1 MIPVT
6 TEQFKA
12 IVSDPANTRI
22 FLNGQPWAKT
32 GLLLAGAELRER
44 RFVRSEKGELLLEDP
59 TKRELEAHYRNE
71 GSSRSQAEKL
81 ATEHL
86 QKKEDGEDDMT
97 PEQLKS
103 LSSINARLDEVSEI
117 KGQLEAAMAKV
128 SRLSLGG
135 GGGSFSASF
144 SAPKNA
150 EYSKAFNAFMRHGD
164 ESALR
169 SIRAAV
175 ETIDDTKG
183 GYGVPQELD
192 RAVGAFMQN
201 LNPMRQ
207 LCKVI
212 PAGPAGYTK
221 LFSQGGTASGWVGE
235 KDARPETAAST
246 LAALT
251 PYWGEIYAN
260 PAATQTSLE
269 DIFFDVEAWVTE
281 EIAKEFNL
289 QEGSSFVTGNG
300 TLKPKGFLAY
310 TITNEVD
317 SARAFGSLQYLPTGA
332 AADFDTASATV
343 SPADV
348 LFDTIYAL
356 KAGHRAGAAW
366 QTNSLTLARVRK
378 FKDTEGRPVWTDS
391 IAAGQPPLLCGY
403 PVYTNEDMDSIGS
416 NKYPLAF
423 GNWKAGYT
431 IVDRVGITLLRNPYT
446 QPPYVFFYSRKRVG
460 GYVEDSQAIKL
471 VKCSA
476 S

>member
-1 MIPVT
+1 MDQAETFREPRVGVW
-6 TEQFKA
+6 F
-12 IVSDPANTRI
+12 
-22 FLNGQPWAKT
+22 AK
-32 GLLLAGAELRER
+32 GRFMAKHECMAALGIRAEAEEPTLREMER
-44 RFVRSEKGELLLEDP
+44 RF
-59 TKRELEAHYRNE
+59 REE
-71 GSSRSQAEKL
+71 GHSRKDAAKL
-81 ATEHL
+81 AAEHL
-86 QKKEDGEDDMT
+86 QKKPEVNDMRAML
-97 PEQLKS
+97 EQLNEAFVDFKAK
-103 LSSINARLDEVSEI
+103 NDKRFDEVFEV
-117 KGQLEAAMAKV
+117 KGQLEAAMQKMD
-128 SRLSLGG
+128 RLSHGG
-135 GGGSFSASF
+135 GGALH
-144 SAPKNA
+144 APKNA
-150 EYSKAFNAFMRHGD
+150 EYTRAFNAFMRHGD

-192 RAVGAFMQN
+192 KQVGASMQN

-207 LCKVI
+207 LCNVI

-221 LFSQGGTASGWVGE
+221 IFSQGGTASGWVGE

-269 DIFFDVEAWVTE
+269 DIFFDVEKWITE
-281 EIAKEFNL
+281 EIAKEFSL

-317 SARAFGSLQYLPTGA
+317 SARAFGSLQYLPTGE

-356 KAGHRAGAAW
+356 KAAHRQGAAW
-366 QTNSLTLARVRK
+366 QANSLTLARVRK

-403 PVYTNEDMDSIGS
+403 PVYTNEDMDSVGA
-416 NKYPLAF
+416 NKFPLAF
-423 GNWKAGYT
+423 GAWKAGYT

-446 QPPYVFFYSRKRVG
+446 SPPYVFFYSRKRVG
-460 GYVEDSQAIKL
+460 GYVEDSQATKL

-476 S
+476 A